1 MFRRWILPTIGNY
14 ILLGPRRAGK
24 TTFLKMFYPN
34 FEYISLDDFDYLTLA
49 QDDPKAVVQ
58 GKQNL
63 IIDEIQRVPKLTI
76 AVKHVIDEFNA
87 NIIMTGSS
95 RIGLLDSSA
104 DSLAGRIQFMH
115 MPTSCWGECDGQ
127 PSHSIF
133 KEEAPPLQIKR
144 ANRELDSFMK
154 YGGFPEVTQLKDEQE
169 KSQKLKDYKNTYFT
183 RDLSLISNIENTS
196 ALLAILNYYAL
207 SIGSLTNISNFSRES
222 GVSHATAQKY
232 INVLYQSDLGF
243 KLLGYQYGPAKRHIK
258 STKSY
263 FSDSGIIHSLGV
275 SCSAGQVFE
284 NFVISEL
291 EKRRKLGFIKSEQ
304 FYYYQTVGGAE
315 IDLIFE
321 VDDITYAV
329 EIKMTK
335 APQKKDIKNLK
346 TFIDESPKKRIGVL
360 FYRGDQYL
368 QVDGIKCIPVA
379 ALYRGI

>member
-1 MFRRWILPTIGNY
+1 MFKRWMNPPNANY

-24 TTFLKMFYPN
+24 TTFLKSVYPD

-49 QDDPKAVVQ
+49 EEDPKAVVQ
-58 GKQNL
+58 GKKNL

-76 AVKHVIDEFNA
+76 AVKHVIDEFGA

-104 DSLAGRIQFMH
+104 DTLAGRIQFCH
-115 MPTSCWGECDGQ
+115 MPTTCWGESEGA

-133 KEEAPPLQIKR
+133 EEEASPLQIKQ
-144 ANRELDSFMK
+144 ANRELNSFIS
-154 YGGFPEVTQLKDEQE
+154 YGGFPEVTQLRSELE

-183 RDLSLISNIENTS
+183 IDLSLISNIENIS
-196 ALLAILNYYAL
+196 ALLAILNHYAL

-222 GVSHATAQKY
+222 GVSHPTAQKY
-232 INVLYQSDLGF
+232 INVIYQSDLGF

-263 FSDSGIIHSLGV
+263 FADTGIIHSLGV
-275 SCSAGQVFE
+275 SCSEGQLFE
-284 NFVISEL
+284 NFIVSEL

-315 IDLIFE
+315 IDLIF
-321 VDDITYAV
+321 DIGNITYAV
-329 EIKMTK
+329 EIKATK
-335 APQKKDIKNLK
+335 FPTKKDIKNLK
-346 TFIDESPKKRIGVL
+346 SFVDEAPKNRIGFL
-360 FYRGDQYL
+360 FYKGEKYMQID
-368 QVDGIKCIPVA
+368 DIKCIPA
-379 ALYRGI
+379 AAIYRGI